1 MTISLDSPAVAD
13 RLREAARTI
22 ERLRD
27 ELDRTRQRRSEPL
40 AVVGMA
46 LRMPGGAET
55 PAAFWGMLEDGVD
68 AVGPFPAERGDAAA
82 IHHPDPDHPGTA
94 YVTRGAF
101 LDSIDGFDPAVFGIS
116 PREAVGMDPQQRIA
130 LELAWEALER
140 AGYPPDSLVDSATG
154 VFVGVSTT
162 DYVRMRQELGD
173 PDDVD
178 HYQLLGEPSFV
189 AGRISHV
196 LGLQGPSQV
205 IDTTCSSSL
214 VALDAAARALRDRRC
229 DLALA
234 GGVNLMLSPYG
245 FLLMS
250 KFRALAPD
258 GRCKTFD
265 EAADGYVRGE
275 GAGLVALKRL
285 EDALAAGDD
294 IRGIVLG
301 SAVNHDGASSGMTV
315 PNGASQERV
324 LRAALADG
332 GIDPASVDYVEA
344 HGTGTSLGDPI
355 ELRALEAVY
364 GACRRADDL
373 LLVGSV
379 KTNVGHLEPAAGIAG
394 VAKALLA
401 LEHERIPPHLHLE
414 RASTRIP
421 WSSMHVEVPASGRPW
436 PAREGPRRAAV
447 SSFGASGTNAH
458 AVLEAAPAAPPSR
471 GPADGRPEAILV
483 SARTPAALAAL
494 ASRYAGHLRTGAA
507 LADVAFTTQVG
518 RARLGEGAVVVAAD
532 RDEAIERLDALAA
545 GGPDA
550 PRRIRR
556 RAARHQRAAWLL
568 PGQGAQTLGMAAGLR
583 AIPAFER
590 PLSEALEHLDDID
603 GRPLADIV
611 WGGDDPAAVN
621 DTGVAQPALFA
632 VSYALG
638 SMLLEL
644 GARRPA
650 ALLGHSVGEF
660 AAACLGGALDLPDAA
675 RLVSARGRLMS
686 ALPAGGAMVALGC
699 TEEALRAAIEPGDV
713 VAVAA
718 VNGPRD
724 VVASGAEADV
734 RRAVARLEAQGVRA
748 QPLRVSH
755 AFHSPLVEP
764 VLDDLAAVVDSV
776 TLRAPAIP
784 IVSNVTGTWWDE
796 RSLTA
801 GYWTSHA
808 ASAVRFGDGVA
819 LLAAE
824 GLRTFV
830 ELGAHPVLLPMAR
843 RVVEDDDVAWLAT
856 LRRGTDDLAALQEAL
871 GQLDLDGDRLDW
883 RGLHAGRA
891 VRRVELPTYPWERE
905 RYWFR
910 ERTSRR
916 PDTPA
921 IVGLGRRVPGAA
933 DVFEEELPG
942 APEATLSAVVER
954 ALRGARAAGIA
965 WGQLGP
971 AHAAAPVG
979 PGAAGPWIVQ
989 TAVRAQDGGA
999 VVTLSGATPQQRDA
1013 GAPWTPHG
1021 SVALQGPGSGG
1032 DAGAW
1037 ARLVAVAGADL
1048 RSFQSA
1054 TCSDP
1059 AAVTGCEDGPR
1070 GVVLTDARQTAIGE
1084 VTAPV
1089 REPHAARQTPW
1100 YPVPDIVLELDW
1112 DDAAGEGELPGSVR
1126 LCGGD
1131 DRLAA
1136 AVDAALL
1143 ERGITTV
1150 RTPAPPEPQ
1159 DVQPG
1164 ELVVLLAPADAP
1176 CGADLDYADLRP
1188 SGLDHELALCRRVAA
1203 LDERGDGARVAVLTR
1218 GAAAT
1223 PGQAVHAPLGA
1234 TLHGL
1239 GRVLALEHPV
1249 AWGGVVDLDP
1259 CGEDDAATIVAALA
1273 ALDRED
1279 EQAVRGTRRLAA
1291 RVTGRGDRPLPA
1303 VPARLHRPGTVLVT
1317 GGLGAIGARLCRRL
1331 ARAGTE
1337 RLVLLAR
1344 SPLPDESSSDIA
1356 ADDPRRGRI
1365 DTVRAIRALGAQVE
1379 VEAVD
1384 VTDADA
1390 VRTLVERLCADE
1402 TLPLRGVVHAAGV
1415 SGPQFARD
1423 VTPEAYAAVWA
1434 PKVEGAWALH
1444 EATRDADIDLFVCF
1458 SSVAASWGSQ
1468 HLASYSASNAFLDA
1482 LAYQRRADGLPG
1494 LTVAWGTWALDSALF
1509 GADVLEFMESIGLRQ
1524 LAADQCLDLLLRL
1537 HASGATGAMVC
1548 AADWAT
1554 YRPVMEARRPRPRL
1568 SRIHATEADVAE
1580 GDEELLRSLAAA
1592 APGDRAAL
1600 LVATVRRAVGAVLE
1614 LDPERVDADGDVFAL
1629 GIDSLMVMEIVAKL
1643 RGALAVELRPSELFE
1658 RSSARAWAKLLA
1670 ERVGGDVAPAPEREA
1685 RWEQPSELAADAVLA
1700 EDILPGPA
1708 AGAPAGALTD
1718 VVLTGATGF
1727 VGAFVLRDLLASG
1740 ARCVR
1745 CLVRAESARAGWE
1758 RIAANA
1764 ATYLDLPPDAAE
1776 RVEPVCGDLAQP
1788 QLGLESPEALVAGA
1802 GAVLHAG
1809 AHVNF
1814 VHPYERVR
1822 DANVAGTQ
1830 ELLRICA
1837 RAGVPLHHVSTYG
1850 IWGMPLDGR
1859 DIVREDDDIAT
1870 AGRLVTGYVQSK
1882 WAAERL
1888 VRDAADRG
1896 VAVNCYR
1903 LGRVLGDATTGAAL
1917 TSHFTLGVVKGC
1929 LQLGAAPALD
1939 LDVEMTPVDY
1949 VSAALVRLA
1958 ATQPVDGA
1966 TFHLVSGR
1974 HMAFA
1979 ELVEH
1984 LRARGWPLATLA
1996 PQDWFDRLEE
2006 ALAGGEANVLHTVM
2020 ETVRE
2025 LVVGGERA
2033 IVYDDA
2039 RTQAALDGSGIA
2051 CPPLDARL
2059 LDTYLD
2065 RLLADGFLPEPAGA
2079 GIGSAS

>member
-1 MTISLDSPAVAD
+1 MTISVDSPAVAG
-13 RLREAARTI
+13 RLREAASTI

-27 ELDRTRQRRSEPL
+27 ELDRTRRRRSEPL

-55 PAAFWGMLEDGVD
+55 PAAFWRMLEDGVD

-82 IHHPDPDHPGTA
+82 MHHPDPDHPGTA
-94 YVTRGAF
+94 YVIRGAF
-101 LDSIDGFDPAVFGIS
+101 LDRIDGFDPAVFGIS

-140 AGYPPDSLVDSATG
+140 GGYPPDSLVDSATG

-173 PDDVD
+173 PNDVD
-178 HYQLLGEPSFV
+178 HYQLLGEPSFI

-245 FLLMS
+245 FVLMS

-285 EDALAAGDD
+285 EDAVAAGDD
-294 IRGIVLG
+294 IRGVVLG

-315 PNGASQERV
+315 PNGDSQQRV

-332 GIDPASVDYVEA
+332 GVDPASVDYVEA

-364 GACRRADDL
+364 GASRRADDL

-394 VAKALLA
+394 VVKTLLA
-401 LEHERIPPHLHLE
+401 LEHETIPPHLHLE
-414 RASTRIP
+414 HASTKIP
-421 WSSMHVEVPASGRPW
+421 WSSMHLEVPARGRPW
-436 PAREGPRRAAV
+436 PRREGPRRAAV

-458 AVLEAAPAAPPSR
+458 AVLEAAPAAPPAPPLA
-471 GPADGRPEAILV
+471 GGRSEAILV
-483 SARTPAALAAL
+483 SARTPTALAAL
-494 ASRYAGHLRTGAA
+494 AGRYADHLRGGDA
-507 LADVAFTTQVG
+507 LADVSFTTQVG
-518 RARLGEGAVVVAAD
+518 RARLGEGAVVIAAD

-545 GGPDA
+545 GQPAA

-556 RAARHQRAAWLL
+556 RASRHQRAAWLL

-590 PLSEALEHLDDID
+590 PLLEALEHLDDVG
-603 GRPLADIV
+603 GRPLAEIV
-611 WGGDDPAAVN
+611 WGGGDAAAVD

-650 ALLGHSVGEF
+650 ALLGHSVGEL

-699 TEEALRAAIEPGDV
+699 AEEALRAAIEPGDV

-724 VVASGAEADV
+724 VVASGAAADV
-734 RRAVARLEAQGVRA
+734 RRVVARLERQGVRA

-764 VLDDLAAVVDSV
+764 ALDDLAAVVDGV
-776 TLRAPAIP
+776 ALRAPSIP

-801 GYWTSHA
+801 GYWTAHA
-808 ASAVRFGDGVA
+808 ASAVRFGDGIR
-819 LLAAE
+819 LLADE

-843 RVVEDDDVAWLAT
+843 RVVDDDDVAWIAT

-871 GQLDLDGDRLDW
+871 GRLDLDGDRLDW
-883 RGLHAGRA
+883 RVLHEGRD

-916 PDTPA
+916 PDGPA
-921 IVGLGRRVPGAA
+921 IEGLGRRVPGAA
-933 DVFEEELPG
+933 DVFEEELP
-942 APEATLSAVVER
+942 APPDATLSAVLER
-954 ALRGARAAGIA
+954 ALRAARAAGIA

-971 AHAAAPVG
+971 AHADDPVG
-979 PGAAGPWIVQ
+979 PGAAAPWLVQ
-989 TAVRAQDGGA
+989 TAVRVDDGEA
-999 VVTLSGATPQQRDA
+999 VVTLSGATPEQRDA
-1013 GAPWTPHG
+1013 GAPWTSHG
-1021 SVALQGPGSGG
+1021 CVRLHGVGSGG
-1032 DAGAW
+1032 DAVAW
-1037 ARLVAVAGADL
+1037 ARLVATAGADM
-1048 RSFQSA
+1048 RAFESA
-1054 TCSDP
+1054 TCADP

-1070 GVVLTDARQTAIGE
+1070 GIVLVDAAGTAVGE
-1084 VTAPV
+1084 LTAPV
-1089 REPHAARQTPW
+1089 LATPAARQTPW
-1100 YPVPDIVLELDW
+1100 YPVPDVLLELDW
-1112 DDAAGEGELPGSVR
+1112 EDAVGEGDLPASVV

-1136 AVDAALL
+1136 AVEAALR
-1143 ERGITTV
+1143 ERGVATE
-1150 RTPAPPEPQ
+1150 RTPAALDPP
-1159 DVQPG
+1159 DVRAGQ
-1164 ELVVLLAPADAP
+1164 LVVLLAPSEAI
-1176 CGADLDYADLRP
+1176 CGADLALADLRP
-1188 SGLDHELALCRRVAA
+1188 RGLDHELALCRLVAA
-1203 LDERGDGARVAVLTR
+1203 LDERADGSRVAVLTR

-1223 PGQAVHAPLGA
+1223 PGQIVHAPLGA

-1239 GRVLALEHPV
+1239 GRVLALEHPG

-1273 ALDRED
+1273 GLDRED
-1279 EQAVRGTRRLAA
+1279 EQAVRGARRRVA
-1291 RVTGRGDRPLPA
+1291 RVVGRGDRPLAA
-1303 VPARLHRPGTVLVT
+1303 VPGRLHRPGTVLVT
-1317 GGLGAIGARLCRRL
+1317 GGLGAIGSQLCRRL

-1344 SPLPDESSSDIA
+1344 SPLPDEPSGRQIA
-1356 ADDPRRGRI
+1356 ADDPRRGRL

-1390 VRTLVERLCADE
+1390 VRALVERLCADE
-1402 TLPLRGVVHAAGV
+1402 ALPLRGVVHAAGV
-1415 SGPQFARD
+1415 SRPQFARD
-1423 VTPEAYAAVWA
+1423 VTPAAYADVWA

-1444 EATRDADIDLFVCF
+1444 EATRDADLDLFVCF

-1468 HLASYSASNAFLDA
+1468 HLASYAASNAFLDA
-1482 LAYQRRADGLPG
+1482 LAQQRRAEGLPA

-1524 LAADQCLDLLLRL
+1524 LASDECLELLLRL
-1537 HASGATGAMVC
+1537 HASGATAAMVC

-1568 SRIHATEADVAE
+1568 ARMHGAAAEVAE

-1600 LVATVRRAVGAVLE
+1600 LVATVKRAVGAVLE
-1614 LDPERVDADGDVFAL
+1614 LDPDRVDADGDVFAL
-1629 GIDSLMVMEIVAKL
+1629 GIDSLMVMEIVGQL
-1643 RGALAVELRPSELFE
+1643 RGALAVELRASELFE
-1658 RSSARAWAKLLA
+1658 RSSARAWAELLA
-1670 ERVGGDVAPAPEREA
+1670 ERVGGDVAPERA
-1685 RWEQPSELAADAVLA
+1685 SRWEQPSELAADAALA
-1700 EDILPGPA
+1700 GDILPGPA
-1708 AGAPAGALTD
+1708 VRAPAGALTD

-1727 VGAFVLRDLLASG
+1727 VGAFVLRDLLAGG
-1740 ARCVR
+1740 ARRVR
-1745 CLVRAESARAGWE
+1745 CLVRADSAASARD

-1764 ATYLDLPPDAAE
+1764 ARYLDLPPDAAD
-1776 RVEPVCGDLAQP
+1776 RVEPVCGDLARP
-1788 QLGLESPEALVAGA
+1788 GLGLDAPEALVAGA
-1802 GAVLHAG
+1802 DAVLHAG
-1809 AHVNF
+1809 AHVSF

-1822 DANVAGTQ
+1822 DANVRGTE

-1837 RAGVPLHHVSTYG
+1837 RAGVALHHVSTYG

-1888 VRDAADRG
+1888 VRDAAARG

-1929 LQLGAAPALD
+1929 LQLGAAPALE

-1949 VSAALVRLA
+1949 VSAALIRLA
-1958 ATQPVDGA
+1958 ATQPADGA
-1966 TFHLVSGR
+1966 TFHLVNGR

-1979 ELVEH
+1979 ALLEH
-1984 LRARGWPLATLA
+1984 LSARGWPLETLA
-1996 PQDWFDRLEE
+1996 PQDWFARLEE
-2006 ALAGGEANVLHTVM
+2006 ALAAGEANVLHTVM
-2020 ETVRE
+2020 DTVHE

-2039 RTQAALDGSGIA
+2039 RTRAALDGSDIV

-2065 RLLADGFLPEPAGA
+2065 RLLAEGFLPEPAGA
-2079 GIGSAS
+2079 GSTP

>member
-27 ELDRTRQRRSEPL
+27 ELDRTRRRRAEPL

-55 PAAFWGMLEDGVD
+55 PAAFWRMLEDGVD

-82 IHHPDPDHPGTA
+82 MHHPDPDHPGTA

-332 GIDPASVDYVEA
+332 GVDPASVDYVEA

-364 GACRRADDL
+364 GACRARGRPAARRLGEDERRPPGAGGRDRRRGEGAARARARAD
-373 LLVGSV
+373 
-379 KTNVGHLEPAAGIAG
+379 P
-394 VAKALLA
+394 
-401 LEHERIPPHLHLE
+401 
-414 RASTRIP
+414 
-421 WSSMHVEVPASGRPW
+421 
-436 PAREGPRRAAV
+436 
-447 SSFGASGTNAH
+447 
-458 AVLEAAPAAPPSR
+458 AAPAPRAGEHPDPVVVDARRGAGERSPLARAR
-471 GPADGRPEAILV
+471 GPAARGGELVRRERDERPRGARGGAAAPASRALADGRAEAILV

-494 ASRYAGHLRTGAA
+494 AGRYAGHLRTGAA

-545 GGPDA
+545 GEPDA

-556 RAARHQRAAWLL
+556 RASRHQRAAWLL

-650 ALLGHSVGEF
+650 ALLGHSVGEL

-734 RRAVARLEAQGVRA
+734 QRVVARLEAQGVRA

-755 AFHSPLVEP
+755 AFHSPLIEP
-764 VLDDLAAVVDSV
+764 ALDDLAAVVDSV
-776 TLRAPAIP
+776 TLRAPSIP

-819 LLAAE
+819 LLANE

-883 RGLHAGRA
+883 RVLHAGRA

-921 IVGLGRRVPGAA
+921 IDGLGRRVPGAA
-933 DVFEEELPG
+933 DVFEEELPV

-965 WGQLGP
+965 WGRLGP
-971 AHAAAPVG
+971 AHAAAARG
-979 PGAAGPWIVQ
+979 
-989 TAVRAQDGGA
+989 TRRRRAVDRADGGA
-999 VVTLSGATPQQRDA
+999 RGGRRSGRHPVGRDA
-1013 GAPWTPHG
+1013 A
-1021 SVALQGPGSGG
+1021 A
-1032 DAGAW
+1032 
-1037 ARLVAVAGADL
+1037 AR
-1048 RSFQSA
+1048 R
-1054 TCSDP
+1054 
-1059 AAVTGCEDGPR
+1059 R
-1070 GVVLTDARQTAIGE
+1070 R
-1084 VTAPV
+1084 PV
-1089 REPHAARQTPW
+1089 DAARQRGAARAGQRRRRPRMGPARRRRGRGPAFIRVRHVRRSRRGDRLRGRPARGRAASTPLR
-1100 YPVPDIVLELDW
+1100 PRSVRSRRPSGSRRPLARRRGIPCPTSCSSSTGKTRR
-1112 DDAAGEGELPGSVR
+1112 GEGELPGSVR

-1131 DRLAA
+1131 DRVAE
-1136 AVDAALL
+1136 AVDAVLL
-1143 ERGITTV
+1143 ERGAATV

-1176 CGADLDYADLRP
+1176 CGADLAYADLRP
-1188 SGLDHELALCRRVAA
+1188 RGLDHELALCRLVAA

-1273 ALDRED
+1273 ALDPED
-1279 EQAVRGTRRLAA
+1279 EQAVRGARRLAA

-1344 SPLPDESSSDIA
+1344 SPLPDESSSDLA

-1390 VRTLVERLCADE
+1390 VRALVERLCADE

-1423 VTPEAYAAVWA
+1423 VTPEAYAGVWA

-1444 EATRDADIDLFVCF
+1444 EATRDADLDLFVCF

-1468 HLASYSASNAFLDA
+1468 HLASYAASNAFLDA
-1482 LAYQRRADGLPG
+1482 LAHQRRAEGLPAM
-1494 LTVAWGTWALDSALF
+1494 TVAWGTWALDSALF

-1568 SRIHATEADVAE
+1568 SRIHAAEADVAE

-1600 LVATVRRAVGAVLE
+1600 LLATVRRAVGAVLE

-1629 GIDSLMVMEIVAKL
+1629 GIDSLMVMEIVARL
-1643 RGALAVELRPSELFE
+1643 RAALAVELRPSELFE
-1658 RSSARAWAKLLA
+1658 RSSARAWAELLA
-1670 ERVGGDVAPAPEREA
+1670 ERVGGDVAPEREA

-1708 AGAPAGALTD
+1708 VGAPAGALTD

-1740 ARCVR
+1740 ARRVR
-1745 CLVRAESARAGWE
+1745 CLVRAESARSGWE

-1764 ATYLDLPPDAAE
+1764 ATYLDLPPDAAD

-1802 GAVLHAG
+1802 DAVLHAG

-1822 DANVAGTQ
+1822 DANVAGTE

-1859 DIVREDDDIAT
+1859 DVVREDDDIAT

-1929 LQLGAAPALD
+1929 MQLGAAPALD

-1958 ATQPVDGA
+1958 ATQPADGA

-1984 LRARGWPLATLA
+1984 LRARGWPLETLA

-2006 ALAGGEANVLHTVM
+2006 ALAGGEENVLHTVM
-2020 ETVRE
+2020 DTVRE

-2079 GIGSAS
+2079 GSGSAS